1 MKKSKEDKPLN
12 RKLIEQQVELMDR
25 MRRMAKINL
34 VNCGSCGSVLLHKR
48 NAEEVTCPYCEF
60 TSDQSDFPDFI
71 YDGMI
76 NNLCD

>member
-1 MKKSKEDKPLN
+1 MENNQKDKKLN
-12 RKLIEQQVELMDR
+12 RKLIEQQVQLMDK
-25 MRRMAKINL
+25 MRRYARINL

-48 NAEEVTCPYCEF
+48 KAKDVTCPYCEF